1 MRARWIAVAAAV
13 ALVGASGAAHAKS
26 GSSIGVTVSIAGP
39 SSAEMGSWADLRVEL
54 KNTGQD
60 SAQAHVTLT
69 VPDGDARPAGADG
82 AQCSGTTT
90 VECTQTLSGGTS
102 ATLTLPV
109 RWDGT
114 GSRSVQAKARMEAG
128 GSSAEASASSS
139 VEVYRL
145 VLSDVHTT
153 AARAGKSFVASATL
167 ARSDTGASLKA
178 RAVRCAAALATAAKG
193 GKTIATLLGKP
204 TVEGAHVECAWA
216 LPAKAHGR
224 FVRALVLADTHR
236 GGMRT
241 NYPFVRRVR

>member
-13 ALVGASGAAHAKS
+13 ALVGAAGSAYAKP

-39 SSAEMGSWADLRVEL
+39 QAAEMGSWADLRIEL

-60 SAQAHVTLT
+60 SAQAHVTLS
-69 VPDGDARPAGADG
+69 VPDGSAQPAGAEG
-82 AQCSGTTT
+82 AQCSGTAT
-90 VECTQTLSGGTS
+90 VECVQTLPGGS
-102 ATLTLPV
+102 SVTLTLPV

-139 VEVYRL
+139 VDVYRL
-145 VLSDVHTT
+145 VLSDLHTS
-153 AARAGKSFVASATL
+153 AARASKTFVASATL
-167 ARSDTGASLKA
+167 ARSDTGEALDA
-178 RAVRCAAALATAAKG
+178 RALRCAAAIATAAKG

-204 TVEGAHVECAWA
+204 TVDGAHVECAWA

-224 FVRALVLADTHR
+224 FVRALVLAGTHKD
-236 GGMRT
+236 GMRT